1 MLSRVSLGT
10 RQAACLSRYA
20 NAQNSDQSA
29 MIMGTPKRFYQL
41 QRLHV
46 YDKGGRNSLSGVSA
60 TVFGCTSPLGV
71 YISNSLTRI
80 GSPCVFPYRK
90 TAGIWDNGVK
100 ELKQTADLGY
110 KAPLKL

>member
-1 MLSRVSLGT
+1 MLSKVSMGA
-10 RQAACLSRYA
+10 RQAASLSKYA
-20 NAQNSDQSA
+20 NAANGDVSA
-29 MIMGTPKRFYQL
+29 MLVAAPKRFYQL

-46 YDKGGRNSLSGVSA
+46 YDQGGRNSLSGINA
-60 TVFGCTSPLGV
+60 TIFGSTSPLGQH
-71 YISNSLTRI
+71 IGNSLTRI

-90 TAGIWDNGVK
+90 MAGIWDNGVK